1 MENCDTTPA
10 LIVESGKIEPYF
22 GKQALSTHDGSHD
35 TFDET
40 KHVNW
45 LVNGA
50 GIGIYVHGR
59 IHQQLGPSIYVGDLI
74 HKRGH
79 LATDDLLLMEEQALL
94 SMGEPL
100 ATNSRLGD
108 LVALAVLPTMNTANG
123 EGDLI
128 AYYQFGVVSYNTFE
142 APRESRFDGEGKQVQ
157 KGWDSKRLVNHL
169 LNHVSAVA
177 RYAVVTL
184 TRDHLFR
191 SLRGLHFLKVV
202 LGEGT
207 FNSENVNRVS
217 TDVDPILEKDVDL
230 SGAAVG
236 FWIAGDRMFASTGLI
251 TDTSFST
258 TSLGRGFVSWHQA
271 VSFTDDRTPI
281 PAWEGL
287 WVVDFEMAGIHK
299 FTSAGFVCSGKNKKL
314 YLAEFDKVLAGDL
327 RDGIVI
333 PVEWS
338 METARVAPDGI
349 SSKISIKGCVLE
361 FACMSTQAIR
371 VLIKTDN
378 TGAWIPW
385 KTLTIPDKV
394 RTVDQLYVFSETL
407 GAPPQQC
414 REATWAQVR
423 VEGIGAT
430 ELRLIELDY
439 SSTIGKA
446 GRTQSYIANDSDI
459 DFFITNNSPTSS
471 RWR

>member
-1 MENCDTTPA
+1 MSDT
-10 LIVESGKIEPYF
+10 LQPYF
-22 GKQALSTHDGSHD
+22 GKQALSTFDGSHD

-45 LVNGA
+45 LVNNA
-50 GIGIYVHGR
+50 GLGIYVHGR
-59 IHQQLGPSIYVGDLI
+59 IHQQLGSSIYVGDLI

-108 LVALAVLPTMNTANG
+108 LVSLAVLPTMNTANG

-142 APRESRFDGEGKQVQ
+142 SPRESRFDGQGQQIQ
-157 KGWDSKRLVNHL
+157 KGWDTKRLVNHL
-169 LNHVSAVA
+169 LNHVSAVS

-191 SLRGLHFLKVV
+191 SVRGLHFLKVV

-217 TDVDPILEKDVDL
+217 TDIDPILEQDKDL

-236 FWIAGDRMFASTGLI
+236 FWIAGDRMFATTGLI
-251 TDTSFST
+251 ADASFST
-258 TSLGRGFVSWHQA
+258 TSFGRGFVSWHQA
-271 VSFTDDRTPI
+271 VSFTEDRTPV

-287 WVVDFEMAGIHK
+287 WVVDPGVRGVHK
-299 FTSAGFVCSGKNKKL
+299 FSNDGIIVSDNDRRLFHGL
-314 YLAEFDKVLAGDL
+314 FDKSALDDSRAAET
-327 RDGIVI
+327 I

-338 METARVAPDGI
+338 LETARVAPDGI
-349 SSKISIKGCVLE
+349 NSKIAIKGCVLE
-361 FACMSTQAIR
+361 FACRTTTRIR

-378 TGAWIPW
+378 TGVWVPW

-394 RTVDQLYVFSETL
+394 RTTDQLYLFTESL
-407 GAPPQQC
+407 GEPPQKC

-423 VEGIGAT
+423 VEGVGAT
-430 ELRLIELDY
+430 EIRLIELDY
-439 SSTIGKA
+439 SPNTVKS
-446 GRTQSYIANDSDI
+446 GRTQSYVADNAEI
-459 DFFITNNSPTSS
+459 DFFITNNSPISD
-471 RWR
+471 RWQSA

>member
-1 MENCDTTPA
+1 MSDT
-10 LIVESGKIEPYF
+10 LQPYF
-22 GKQALSTHDGSHD
+22 GKQALSTFDGSHD

-40 KHVNW
+40 KHFNW

-50 GIGIYVHGR
+50 GVGIYVHGR
-59 IHQQLGPSIYVGDLI
+59 IHQQLGASIYVGDLI

-108 LVALAVLPTMNTANG
+108 LVSLAVLPTMNTANG

-128 AYYQFGVVSYNTFE
+128 AYYQHGVVSYNTFE
-142 APRESRFDGEGKQVQ
+142 FPRESRFDGQGQQIQ
-157 KGWDSKRLVNHL
+157 KGWDTKRLVNHL

-184 TRDHLFR
+184 TRDQLFR
-191 SLRGLHFLKVV
+191 SVRGLHFLKVV

-217 TDVDPILEKDVDL
+217 TDVDPILEQDTEL

-236 FWIAGDRMFASTGLI
+236 FWIGGDRMFATSGLI
-251 TDTSFST
+251 VDPVFST
-258 TSLGRGFVSWHQA
+258 TSFGRGFVSWHQA
-271 VSFTDDRTPI
+271 VTFTEDRTPI

-287 WVVDFEMAGIHK
+287 WVVDSGIRGIHK
-299 FTSAGFVCSGKNKKL
+299 FSNSEKGYGIVCSDSDRNILLG
-314 YLAEFDKVLAGDL
+314 AFDKAARDDTRAGN
-327 RDGIVI
+327 VI

-338 METARVAPDGI
+338 LETARVAPDGI
-349 SSKISIKGCVLE
+349 NSKISIKGCLLE
-361 FACMSTQAIR
+361 FSCVTTSKIR

-378 TGAWIPW
+378 TGEWVHW

-394 RTVDQLYVFSETL
+394 RKSDQNYLFTESL
-407 GAPPQQC
+407 GEPAQKC

-423 VEGIGAT
+423 VEGVGAT
-430 ELRLIELDY
+430 EIRLIELDY
-439 SSTIGKA
+439 SPSTVKS
-446 GRTQSYIANDSDI
+446 GRTQSYVADNAEI
-459 DFFITNNSPTSS
+459 DFFVTNNSPISD
-471 RWR
+471 RWL

>member
-1 MENCDTTPA
+1 MPNT
-10 LIVESGKIEPYF
+10 LQPYF
-22 GKQALSTHDGSHD
+22 GKQALSTFDGSHD

-45 LVNGA
+45 LVNNA
-50 GIGIYVHGR
+50 GVGIYVHGR
-59 IHQQLGPSIYVGDLI
+59 IHQQLGSSIYVGDLI

-100 ATNSRLGD
+100 ATNSRLGG
-108 LVALAVLPTMNTANG
+108 LVSLAVLPTMNTANG

-142 APRESRFDGEGKQVQ
+142 SPRESRYDGQGTLIQ

-169 LNHVSAVA
+169 LNHVSAVS
-177 RYAVVTL
+177 RYAVAVL

-191 SLRGLHFLKVV
+191 SIRGLHFLKVV

-217 TDVDPILEKDVDL
+217 TDVDPILETDKNL

-236 FWIAGDRMFASTGLI
+236 FWIDGDRMFATTGLVADA
-251 TDTSFST
+251 TFATNSF
-258 TSLGRGFVSWHQA
+258 GRGFVSWHQA
-271 VSFTDDRTPI
+271 TSFTEDRTPV

-287 WVVDFEMAGIHK
+287 WTVDSGIKGIHK
-299 FTSAGFVCSGKNKKL
+299 FSSNGFICSGSDQKL
-314 YLAEFDKVLAGDL
+314 YLAEFDKSLTGDL
-327 RDGIVI
+327 RDGAVI
-333 PVEWS
+333 PIEWS
-338 METARVAPDGI
+338 LETSRTAPDGI
-349 SSKISIKGCVLE
+349 NSKISIKGCVLE
-361 FACMSTQAIR
+361 FACTTTEAIR
-371 VLIKTDN
+371 VLIKTDS
-378 TGAWIPW
+378 TGAWVTW

-394 RTVDQLYVFSETL
+394 RTTDQLYLFTEML
-407 GAPPQQC
+407 GEPPQKC

-423 VEGIGAT
+423 VEGVGAT
-430 ELRLIELDY
+430 EIRLIELDY
-439 SSTIGKA
+439 SSNTVKS
-446 GRTQSYIANDSDI
+446 GRTQSYVSENSEI
-459 DFFITNNSPTSS
+459 DFFITNNSPVTE
-471 RWR
+471 RWPSA